1 MSLILKIRCVV
12 MNQRWMNMIK
22 CVEREKMEGLISYV
36 YFENM

>member
-1 MSLILKIRCVV
+1 
-12 MNQRWMNMIK
+12 MNMIK